1 MFQWSQLL
9 FDSYLTNAFFNFIC
23 WFSEST
29 CYWNGDLDI
38 LFSELTFIGISFL
51 DKPNV
56 IFEEAPWMLM
66 RVSMY
71 GTLRA
76 SDFYNTVSE
85 NYELSVHEDIE

>member
-1 MFQWSQLL
+1 MPSLVLFVDFQRALAI
-9 FDSYLTNAFFNFIC
+9 D
-23 WFSEST
+23 
-29 CYWNGDLDI
+29 WNGDLDI

-85 NYELSVHEDIE
+85 NY